1 MIHHNKK
8 LFKPEFTPVPFC
20 YAVRRPGHAP
30 DGSLVIE
37 CGTRGGSKPIYTNVA
52 SIPSEAPMSIAISAS
67 TRVNFVGER
76 RLQPSATQ
84 STR

>member
-8 LFKPEFTPVPFC
+8 LFKPEFVPVPFC

-37 CGTRGGSKPIYTNVA
+37 CGTRGGSKVQALCVCVCVCVGARDCQNTMPRENA
-52 SIPSEAPMSIAISAS
+52 SQRASECAYAK
-67 TRVNFVGER
+67 F
-76 RLQPSATQ
+76 
-84 STR
+84 